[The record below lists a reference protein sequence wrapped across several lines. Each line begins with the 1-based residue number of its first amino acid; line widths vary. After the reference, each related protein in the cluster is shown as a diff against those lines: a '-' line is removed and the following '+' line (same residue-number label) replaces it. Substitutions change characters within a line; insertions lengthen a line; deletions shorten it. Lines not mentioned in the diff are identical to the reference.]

1 MAKLGAITDGIDR
14 EFEHALEVMREF
26 GLTHAELQF
35 VWDKEVGDHTDAE
48 AARIADLLGRY
59 EMRVSCISRHIF
71 GGLDVFRAEVG
82 GAAYAAQTAKLER
95 CIDLALAVGAP
106 LVRAMSFR
114 KEMILFGG
122 GGAEQW
128 NVSRGAWD
136 KLKTLLEPA
145 ARLAEDRGVTL
156 VVETGNNAMITS
168 AWLGRKLIDELG
180 AKSLKILWDPAN
192 SLYCAERPFPDAYDL
207 LRGGYLGHLHVK
219 DAVVAI
225 PRARVD
231 QVAIGKGHMAPYLA
245 DIAAALKRDG
255 YDGAISLE
263 SVYRPQAGGF
273 EDGFRASIAQ
283 FKRLFGPARRLLE

>member
-14 EFEHALEVMREF
+14 DLEHALEVMREF

-48 AARIADLLGRY
+48 ESRIADLLSRY
-59 EMRVSCISRHIF
+59 EMLVSCISRHIF
-71 GGLDVFRAEVG
+71 GGLDVFRTEIG
-82 GAAYAAQTAKLER
+82 GAAYRAQTAKLER
-95 CIDLALAVGAP
+95 CIDLARAVGAP
-106 LVRAMSFR
+106 LVRTMSFR

-128 NVSRGAWD
+128 NVSQGAWD

-156 VVETGNNAMITS
+156 VVETGNNAMIAS
-168 AWLGRKLIDELG
+168 ACLGRKLVDELG

-192 SLYCAERPFPDAYDL
+192 SLYCAEKPFPDAYDL

-219 DAVVAI
+219 DAIVNIAG
-225 PRARVD
+225 ARVD
-231 QVAIGKGHMAPYLA
+231 QVEVGRGQMAPYLQ
-245 DIAAALKRDG
+245 DIASALDRGG
-255 YDGAISLE
+255 YAGAVSLE
-263 SVYRPQAGGF
+263 SVYRPQGGGF
-273 EDGFRASIAQ
+273 EDGFRASTAE
-283 FKRLFGPARRLLE
+283 FKRLFG